1 MPLQKTRSAPALGL
15 TDRMNL
21 SLSLSLALS
30 LSLSLSLSPSRDI
43 SQEVML
49 HLFII
54 RSVLRETRV
63 SLGLLSIDYFIVSI
77 VRGARSRRDSIY
89 KDVPQVNPMR
99 TRV

>member
-1 MPLQKTRSAPALGL
+1 
-15 TDRMNL
+15 
-21 SLSLSLALS
+21 
-30 LSLSLSLSPSRDI
+30 
-43 SQEVML
+43 ML